1 MATYSVNCECGKSI
15 AVAQSQAVASVICD
29 CGKTVPVPLL
39 SALRRAAGESNR
51 TIVEELRFQI
61 ASKELPYGNLCPF
74 SGKLADDV
82 VTINV
87 QCERSWT
94 RGGEELSFAKFVW
107 FLTFYCLFGWLAALV
122 SSILFR
128 KTPIEE
134 FGRETVIDLPLK
146 VSAEM
151 RSQVIRMR
159 SQNSLKTA
167 LRTVPIYE
175 KLLDEYPDAVV
186 SVNP

>member
-1 MATYSVNCECGKSI
+1 M
-15 AVAQSQAVASVICD
+15 AQSQAGASVICD

-51 TIVEELRFQI
+51 TIIEELRFQI
-61 ASKELPYGNLCPF
+61 ANKELPYGNLCPF
-74 SGKLADDV
+74 SGKLADYI

-94 RGGEELSFAKFVW
+94 RGGEDPNWLEIGFNVA
-107 FLTFYCLFGWLAALV
+107 FGWVGALIA
-122 SSILFR
+122 SR
-128 KTPIEE
+128 NKTPLQE

-175 KLLDEYPDAVV
+175 KLLEQYPDAVV

>member
-15 AVAQSQAVASVICD
+15 AVAQSQAGASVICD

-51 TIVEELRFQI
+51 TIVEELRFRI
-61 ASKELPYGNLCPF
+61 ANKELPYENLCPF

-94 RGGEELSFAKFVW
+94 RGGEELSLNKIIA
-107 FLTFYCLFGWLAALV
+107 FYIPFGWLGALIA
-122 SSILFR
+122 SRRMMPL
-128 KTPIEE
+128 EE

-151 RSQVIRMR
+151 RSHVIRMR
-159 SQNSLKTA
+159 SQKSLKTA
-167 LRTVPIYE
+167 LRTIPIYE
-175 KLLDEYPDAVV
+175 KLLEQYPDAVV

>member
-15 AVAQSQAVASVICD
+15 AVAQSQAGASVICD

-51 TIVEELRFQI
+51 TIIEELRFQI
-61 ASKELPYGNLCPF
+61 ANKELPYGNLCPF
-74 SGKLADDV
+74 SGKLADYI

-94 RGGEELSFAKFVW
+94 RGGEELSLNKIIA
-107 FLTFYCLFGWLAALV
+107 FYIPFGWLGALIA
-122 SSILFR
+122 SRRMMPL
-128 KTPIEE
+128 EE

-146 VSAEM
+146 VSTEM
-151 RSQVIRMR
+151 RSQVTRMR
-159 SQNSLKTA
+159 SQKSLKTA

-175 KLLDEYPDAVV
+175 KLLDEYPDSVV